1 VLGGIVSD
9 MGMVREVTDERDAL
23 LAFLAEQR
31 AGVANA
37 LRGLTDEQAAIRPSA
52 SELTLGGLVKHLTA
66 CERRWVV
73 VTIGNRDDPDL
84 WPVLDWEAEFRLT
97 DDDTVESL
105 LAGYAAVARET
116 EEIVTAVDDLSRP
129 AGTDPDFQR
138 SVRWVL
144 LHLIEETARHAGH
157 ADIIRESLDGA
168 DAPGSAL
175 QAIR

>member
-1 VLGGIVSD
+1 MPDGIVSD
-9 MGMVREVTDERDAL
+9 MPMVREVTDERDAI

-31 AGVANA
+31 DGVANA
-37 LRGLTDEQAAIRPSA
+37 LRGLTDEQAAAKPSA
-52 SELTLGGLVKHLTA
+52 SKLSLGGLVKHLTA

-73 VTIGNRDDPDL
+73 VSVAGRADPDL
-84 WPVLDWEAEFRLT
+84 WPVLDWDAEFQLT
-97 DDDTVESL
+97 TEDTVASL

-116 EEIVTAVDDLSRP
+116 EEIVRRVDDLGAP

-138 SVRWVL
+138 SIRWVL
-144 LHLIEETARHAGH
+144 MHLIEETARHAGH

-168 DAPGSAL
+168 DAHGVAG